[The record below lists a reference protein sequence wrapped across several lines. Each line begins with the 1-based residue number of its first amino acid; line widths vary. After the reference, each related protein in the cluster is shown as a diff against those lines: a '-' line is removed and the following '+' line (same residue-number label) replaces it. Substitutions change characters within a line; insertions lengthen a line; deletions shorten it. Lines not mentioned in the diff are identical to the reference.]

1 MTLPYVMTP
10 LGFGFCSPSLLLT
23 GQVLLVVTQADPIA
37 EWVQN
42 PVRLTSEPW
51 VPTKL
56 WSLHH
61 SDQPPKPLKVHT
73 SQAGARA
80 FDYQGSSAP
89 SQVFSPPQELKDSF
103 LSFQAVDTSTE
114 PHPESDQFTV
124 SYQHLANQMTP
135 PRKLQENILK
145 PKGDQ
150 NQSPQVKSSSSLEQ
164 AADDQLFE
172 TLVPSLVSESSSVTK
187 FRASPQNLKKDQVQ
201 HRSLAKAIVRTTK
214 QFTKS
219 QLQKKTV
226 ENEYRESN
234 LNEAYS
240 NGLPLQPQVNRE
252 EPPEPSELIE
262 QPEYLLG
269 AQTRDSENL
278 HMVQESPDR
287 LPLLPEEHEK
297 EEPVQQHFASGKVVV
312 LKRPDMNVPSANGN
326 EAHHSNLANVTV
338 KPVDLEV
345 TLISEADKKTQQQQQ
360 APGHLPAS
368 PEEVGPLS
376 TQQDTLVQFSEEP
389 DEIESSLTQQEA
401 TAPNPEL
408 SEELEPSLVRQ
419 EALGESLEL
428 PEDLETSGSQLEVP
442 ALPTKP
448 SEEVSPPI
456 EEEATP
462 EPSVPR
468 IIETPAA
475 TASHLSQD
483 QVHHY
488 TLPLITAKL
497 TSKPFKEAKT
507 SPVQKETSTRTLGSR
522 MKAGHYGLEEQPD
535 EPSESSGEDESPER
549 YLESLTRTPEEEEEE
564 LEEEEEEEF
573 SLAQQDTS
581 SQHPSPFLEGDSSI
595 ELEQPV
601 QPSEFPEEA
610 PEFPFETVVEMPPI
624 HEVRPA
630 PNKAYY
636 YHLPNI
642 TVRPVDLALTIT
654 SEPTQETKP
663 SLAQQEF
670 SVHPSEYTEEGD
682 SFLYEQEQRVQPSE
696 LESLTQASR
705 HHQLTISPSTHHQT
719 HHSSSPTAIV
729 QPSDVQV
736 TIIQNP
742 AAVVESP
749 PVLREV
755 IGKSVAVS
763 DKGVNPST
771 TQHADPAV
779 APEPSK
785 EVALLS
791 NQEEAP
797 VQSTELVQYEKPS
810 LSQQENINENAELL
824 EEVEP
829 SSVQQETPTNP
840 LVFPYEMI
848 VQPSAHHEAAGPP
861 LIHPQLHHPTS
872 HGVTAKP
879 LELFNEL
886 ETSSQQVFEPSK
898 DQQEVTSQYPTAP
911 GNHQASSVYQEALTQ
926 PAELLEEVS
935 SGQQVNLSPPLK
947 HPPDVQSLPFQ
958 QELPD
963 QPPEPP
969 KEGFFLSPVADTL
982 FFSPDDLEAMF
993 RYEHS
998 ILSTTTIAHSSQ
1010 AYSRAPEPS
1019 MEIESLQD
1027 QEEDVVPIPII
1038 PTEQIEY
1045 SQTQF
1050 EYPSYTSE
1058 FPETQFSGQNSIAQK
1073 TDLHEEAYPFPTQQS
1088 VLYLPPDS
1096 MLGTEPSPA
1105 QHMSFTQLEDLSES
1119 VGPFLVLQPTPAQAS
1134 EPPQEIVFSPTQQ
1147 VGLYQPPESMNN
1159 IVIYTPTQQMIVPAP
1174 GQIQVEYQ
1182 TASTVSFQAL
1192 HLGLPVTSQ
1201 YSPEADHT
1209 MEPESM
1215 PPLTYPQ
1222 VIFPYPTEVTVQ
1234 PLDLGPTV
1242 TLQPISEE
1250 LHQTMP
1256 ETTTQIT
1263 ELPEEVVA
1271 PIYQEGTVLTPG
1283 EDQAEYPTSPTVS
1296 FQPSD
1301 LELTISSEPTRETQQ
1316 PMTAMKATVPSLE
1329 NPQIQIQH
1337 SNPTE
1342 VTVQPLDLGF
1352 TLTPQLTPE
1361 ELLQTMPETT
1371 TQITETS
1378 TEVVAPVYQ
1387 EVTVPT
1393 TSLDQTEYP
1402 TSPTVSFQPLD
1413 LEFTISSD
1421 PTRETQQPMT
1431 TMKATVPSPENPQ
1444 IQIQH
1449 SNPTEVTVQPLDLG
1463 FTLTPQLTPEE
1474 LLQTM
1479 PETTTQITETSTE
1492 VVAPVYQEVT
1502 VPTTSLD
1509 QTEYPTSPTV
1519 PFQPLDLEFTISS
1532 DPTRETQQPT
1542 TTMKATVPSLE
1553 NPQIQIQHSNPT
1565 EVTVQPL
1572 DLGPTITLQPI
1583 SEELHQTM
1591 PETTTQITETSTE
1604 VVAPV
1609 YQEVTVPTTSL
1620 DQTEYP
1626 TSPTVPFQPLDLEFT
1641 ISSDPTRETQQPT
1654 TTMKATVPSLENPQI
1669 QIQHSNP
1676 TEVTVQP
1683 LDLGFTLTPQL
1694 TPEELLQTMPETT
1707 TQITETPTE
1716 VVAPGL
1722 LYQKMTVP
1730 TPGQVQD
1737 KYSTVLQRMDLEPT
1751 IASHSTREAE
1761 HSTTP
1766 VMTTVPPPKYS
1777 PMTLPEQVLFQHSNT
1792 AGVTV
1797 QPLDLG
1803 LPITPQPNTE
1813 GELSQTTQDST
1824 TQPIETTK
1832 GAVAQAPVYQEVTL
1846 ATSSQNAVEYPT
1858 FPIITFQL
1866 LNLGLTKHLEPA
1878 REAHDFTVLK
1888 ETTILPLKNPQVTL
1902 PEQVHT
1908 QHSHQSEITLLP
1920 LNPELSMSPQPTPEV
1935 ELSQTVQETK
1945 AQSSDRA
1952 KEVVTPA
1959 PVYPEVTVQTPGQ
1972 DKTEFPILP
1981 SVSFQPLDLELA
1993 LSSEPTTSHEITVSP
2008 PQYHQ
2013 MTLSEPSSIQHPNLT
2028 DVTAQPMTL
2037 EFSVIPSPNLNV
2049 ETSPHIQETFPEAE
2063 PPPEEVTAKAP
2074 VFYEIPPIQDQTP
2087 HLASPKVTVQHINV
2101 ERSVAP
2107 LSGVETELLTAAHS
2121 IRALPSKDY
2130 VVTLPPEDQV
2140 HAHHENPTQ
2149 VTIHPS
2155 HLEFSVAPQPATMV
2169 IHSTPVQSI
2178 ESPKETVAHSP
2189 VHPKMTVLAMV
2200 HGQSQHPNSEAIQS
2214 EISAATPPET
2224 THSIVLT
2231 TPHPETIYS
2240 TVPTTMAPLSTHY
2253 EAMLPLPYEVQ
2264 TQQPNPTE
2272 DTTWPSPI
2280 NQQSFIMPESVTLIN
2295 LFATMPEQ
2303 NPSDITLE
2311 PMDHEPIIT
2320 PYDGDF
2326 DTERDL
2332 LFQIKPNVST
2342 STDVCDFCL
2351 CENHTLLCV
2360 HLSPMQKLRQVPV
2373 PRPNTYKG
2381 TLTVLNFQGNA
2392 ISYID
2397 KNSWKA
2403 YRWVEKLILSK
2414 NHLTELH
2421 KDSFEGLLSL
2431 QVLDLS
2437 CNKIHY
2443 IERRTFESLPFLKY
2457 ISLECNLLT
2466 ELSFGTFQAWHG
2478 MQFLQ
2483 QLILNRNPLTVVED
2497 PFLFKLPTLKYLDL
2511 GATQVQLTTVENILM
2526 MTLELEH
2533 LILPSNMACCLC
2545 EFKVDIE
2552 VICKTI
2558 KLHCNTG
2565 CYTGWTNTT
2574 HCPTASIRNPEGTF
2588 MKVLLARKENT
2599 RAELTIEPER
2609 VHSDRNDPSSSG
2621 LMNEQLDFNDESDVI
2636 SALNYIL
2643 PYFSEGNLEDVVS
2656 TLLPFIKLLFSNIQN
2671 GDNPLG
2677 PFQNDTKSLTL
2688 KSVPKSPNKNK
2699 VNKLYFLEN
2708 LLDAEI
2714 DDVREKEKTAM
2725 LVQPASHLDPKFKRG
2740 IFEKRWEPARAEEDS
2755 LAEIEKAE
2763 RRLLSMNRAP
2773 EGTGSLRKRHFKEV
2787 RVKSLGSKQSAQTP
2801 VENSAK
2807 DRHLWRTAP
2816 RTGSPASVELQQL
2829 HLEQKPR
2836 VLVENSFPSEPLL
2849 AKDHGKE
2856 LSSSLGPALVDKAPA
2871 PKSLPEFL
2879 DRRKDL
2885 SYTIFVLESAN
2896 ANVKRAKGSNPNLQP
2911 EERRG
2916 NLRKKKSHFQLI
2928 AKRPVAASSA
2938 VRSLVNSPAQG
2949 VLSSLGNLSYP
2960 ERPFSES
2967 YTASQPSTEKPL
2979 EENQAATDNVKEN
2992 ILKLTVTVPA
3002 EIKSENK
3009 PREKPT
3015 TGSIVST
3022 SSLVPT
3028 VQQTSKP
3035 QSDFTVGSDT
3045 HAPST
3050 EAAHPSL
3057 MSPGEQFESH
3067 LNQQLRPLIPNNDV
3081 RRLISHVIRTL
3092 KMDCSDTR
3100 VQLACAKLIS
3110 RTGLLM
3116 KLLSEQQ
3123 DFKLSRTD
3131 WDTDQ
3136 WKTET
3141 YINESTEAQGEQK
3154 GLEPSQL
3161 TKAVPGYGYNNKVIL
3176 AISVTVVVTV
3186 LIIAFC
3192 LIEGCQERS
3201 LGGGKTVHR
3210 RE

>member
-1 MTLPYVMTP
+1 ASVLRAMTLPYVMTP

-135 PRKLQENILK
+135 PRKLQ
-145 PKGDQ
+145 
-150 NQSPQVKSSSSLEQ
+150 
-164 AADDQLFE
+164 
-172 TLVPSLVSESSSVTK
+172 
-187 FRASPQNLKKDQVQ
+187 ASPQNLKKDQVQ

-345 TLISEADKKTQQQQQ
+345 TLISEA
-360 APGHLPAS
+360 
-368 PEEVGPLS
+368 
-376 TQQDTLVQFSEEP
+376 EEP

-448 SEEVSPPI
+448 SEE
-456 EEEATP
+456 
-462 EPSVPR
+462 
-468 IIETPAA
+468 
-475 TASHLSQD
+475 
-483 QVHHY
+483 
-488 TLPLITAKL
+488 
-497 TSKPFKEAKT
+497 
-507 SPVQKETSTRTLGSR
+507 
-522 MKAGHYGLEEQPD
+522 
-535 EPSESSGEDESPER
+535 
-549 YLESLTRTPEEEEEE
+549 
-564 LEEEEEEEF
+564 
-573 SLAQQDTS
+573 
-581 SQHPSPFLEGDSSI
+581 
-595 ELEQPV
+595 
-601 QPSEFPEEA
+601 
-610 PEFPFETVVEMPPI
+610 
-624 HEVRPA
+624 
-630 PNKAYY
+630 
-636 YHLPNI
+636 
-642 TVRPVDLALTIT
+642 
-654 SEPTQETKP
+654 
-663 SLAQQEF
+663 
-670 SVHPSEYTEEGD
+670 
-682 SFLYEQEQRVQPSE
+682 EQRVQPSE

-848 VQPSAHHEAAGPP
+848 VQPSAHHE
-861 LIHPQLHHPTS
+861 
-872 HGVTAKP
+872 
-879 LELFNEL
+879 
-886 ETSSQQVFEPSK
+886 
-898 DQQEVTSQYPTAP
+898 
-911 GNHQASSVYQEALTQ
+911 
-926 PAELLEEVS
+926 
-935 SGQQVNLSPPLK
+935 
-947 HPPDVQSLPFQ
+947 
-958 QELPD
+958 
-963 QPPEPP
+963 
-969 KEGFFLSPVADTL
+969 
-982 FFSPDDLEAMF
+982 
-993 RYEHS
+993 
-998 ILSTTTIAHSSQ
+998 
-1010 AYSRAPEPS
+1010 
-1019 MEIESLQD
+1019 
-1027 QEEDVVPIPII
+1027 
-1038 PTEQIEY
+1038 
-1045 SQTQF
+1045 
-1050 EYPSYTSE
+1050 
-1058 FPETQFSGQNSIAQK
+1058 
-1073 TDLHEEAYPFPTQQS
+1073 
-1088 VLYLPPDS
+1088 
-1096 MLGTEPSPA
+1096 
-1105 QHMSFTQLEDLSES
+1105 
-1119 VGPFLVLQPTPAQAS
+1119 
-1134 EPPQEIVFSPTQQ
+1134 
-1147 VGLYQPPESMNN
+1147 
-1159 IVIYTPTQQMIVPAP
+1159 
-1174 GQIQVEYQ
+1174 
-1182 TASTVSFQAL
+1182 
-1192 HLGLPVTSQ
+1192 
-1201 YSPEADHT
+1201 
-1209 MEPESM
+1209 
-1215 PPLTYPQ
+1215 
-1222 VIFPYPTEVTVQ
+1222 PTEVTVQ

-1301 LELTISSEPTRETQQ
+1301 LELTISSEPTKTTTQITETSTEVVAPVYQEV
-1316 PMTAMKATVPSLE
+1316 TVPTTK

-1352 TLTPQLTPE
+1352 TLTPQ
-1361 ELLQTMPETT
+1361 
-1371 TQITETS
+1371 
-1378 TEVVAPVYQ
+1378 
-1387 EVTVPT
+1387 
-1393 TSLDQTEYP
+1393 
-1402 TSPTVSFQPLD
+1402 
-1413 LEFTISSD
+1413 
-1421 PTRETQQPMT
+1421 
-1431 TMKATVPSPENPQ
+1431 
-1444 IQIQH
+1444 
-1449 SNPTEVTVQPLDLG
+1449 
-1463 FTLTPQLTPEE
+1463 
-1474 LLQTM
+1474 
-1479 PETTTQITETSTE
+1479 
-1492 VVAPVYQEVT
+1492 
-1502 VPTTSLD
+1502 
-1509 QTEYPTSPTV
+1509 
-1519 PFQPLDLEFTISS
+1519 
-1532 DPTRETQQPT
+1532 
-1542 TTMKATVPSLE
+1542 
-1553 NPQIQIQHSNPT
+1553 
-1565 EVTVQPL
+1565 
-1572 DLGPTITLQPI
+1572 
-1583 SEELHQTM
+1583 
-1591 PETTTQITETSTE
+1591 
-1604 VVAPV
+1604 
-1609 YQEVTVPTTSL
+1609 
-1620 DQTEYP
+1620 
-1626 TSPTVPFQPLDLEFT
+1626 
-1641 ISSDPTRETQQPT
+1641 
-1654 TTMKATVPSLENPQI
+1654 
-1669 QIQHSNP
+1669 
-1676 TEVTVQP
+1676 
-1683 LDLGFTLTPQL
+1683 
-1694 TPEELLQTMPETT
+1694 
-1707 TQITETPTE
+1707 
-1716 VVAPGL
+1716 
-1722 LYQKMTVP
+1722 
-1730 TPGQVQD
+1730 
-1737 KYSTVLQRMDLEPT
+1737 
-1751 IASHSTREAE
+1751 STREAE

-1824 TQPIETTK
+1824 TQPI
-1832 GAVAQAPVYQEVTL
+1832 
-1846 ATSSQNAVEYPT
+1846 
-1858 FPIITFQL
+1858 
-1866 LNLGLTKHLEPA
+1866 
-1878 REAHDFTVLK
+1878 
-1888 ETTILPLKNPQVTL
+1888 
-1902 PEQVHT
+1902 
-1908 QHSHQSEITLLP
+1908 
-1920 LNPELSMSPQPTPEV
+1920 
-1935 ELSQTVQETK
+1935 
-1945 AQSSDRA
+1945 
-1952 KEVVTPA
+1952 
-1959 PVYPEVTVQTPGQ
+1959 
-1972 DKTEFPILP
+1972 
-1981 SVSFQPLDLELA
+1981 PLDLELA

-2063 PPPEEVTAKAP
+2063 PPPEE
-2074 VFYEIPPIQDQTP
+2074 
-2087 HLASPKVTVQHINV
+2087 
-2101 ERSVAP
+2101 
-2107 LSGVETELLTAAHS
+2107 
-2121 IRALPSKDY
+2121 
-2130 VVTLPPEDQV
+2130 
-2140 HAHHENPTQ
+2140 
-2149 VTIHPS
+2149 
-2155 HLEFSVAPQPATMV
+2155 
-2169 IHSTPVQSI
+2169 
-2178 ESPKETVAHSP
+2178 
-2189 VHPKMTVLAMV
+2189 
-2200 HGQSQHPNSEAIQS
+2200 
-2214 EISAATPPET
+2214 
-2224 THSIVLT
+2224 
-2231 TPHPETIYS
+2231 
-2240 TVPTTMAPLSTHY
+2240 
-2253 EAMLPLPYEVQ
+2253 
-2264 TQQPNPTE
+2264 
-2272 DTTWPSPI
+2272 
-2280 NQQSFIMPESVTLIN
+2280 
-2295 LFATMPEQ
+2295 
-2303 NPSDITLE
+2303 
-2311 PMDHEPIIT
+2311 
-2320 PYDGDF
+2320 
-2326 DTERDL
+2326 
-2332 LFQIKPNVST
+2332 IKPNVST

-2574 HCPTASIRNPEGTF
+2574 HCRSTASIRNPEGTF

-2656 TLLPFIKLLFSNIQN
+2656 TLLPFIKLLFSNI
-2671 GDNPLG
+2671 
-2677 PFQNDTKSLTL
+2677 
-2688 KSVPKSPNKNK
+2688 
-2699 VNKLYFLEN
+2699 
-2708 LLDAEI
+2708 
-2714 DDVREKEKTAM
+2714 
-2725 LVQPASHLDPKFKRG
+2725 H
-2740 IFEKRWEPARAEEDS
+2740 

-3154 GLEPSQL
+3154 GLEPSQVRTAPGQGASVSPISTVCL
-3161 TKAVPGYGYNNKVIL
+3161 RPLCFVLCCVWCAVVCVCVGVSQREREERGVFSFLWSKKYYCRTEMQDGFFWIRCPLWLRDMYRPLHDTRKKNMAQDLQDKESSGEEEIFNKD
-3176 AISVTVVVTV
+3176 
-3186 LIIAFC
+3186 
-3192 LIEGCQERS
+3192 
-3201 LGGGKTVHR
+3201 
-3210 RE
+3210 